1 MTLDRWLQEATAGLP
16 PEVAQ
21 RVRAEYAA
29 HVVESGLPE
38 GDAVASLGRPEAVR
52 RALGRTYVSGERL
65 RTLREASGTGL
76 MAVFMWLGLVLF
88 GGGQAL
94 IWVGLTP
101 FPWERVVGPLLTLA
115 LTAALWLWTAF
126 QPAERRTF
134 WRTFWMPLSLG
145 FMLWAGPA
153 LQLGRGQ
160 DVPLAWAIPLLG
172 LLLGV
177 GLLWTLWDDR
187 RLRRT
192 LALREDLP

>member
-1 MTLDRWLQEATAGLP
+1 MTLERWLREATAGLP
-16 PEVAQ
+16 PEVVE

-29 HVVESGLPE
+29 HVAESRLPE

-76 MAVFMWLGLVLF
+76 MAAFMWLGLVLF
-88 GGGQAL
+88 GGGQVLA
-94 IWVGLTP
+94 WVGFAP
-101 FPWERVVGPLLTLA
+101 FPWDRVIGPLLALA

-126 QPAERRTF
+126 LPAERRTL

-145 FMLWAGPA
+145 FMGWVGPA
-153 LQLGRGQ
+153 VQLGRGQ
-160 DVPLAWAIPLLG
+160 DVPLAWAIPPTGFLLW
-172 LLLGV
+172 V
-177 GLLWTLWDDR
+177 GLLWTLRDDR

-192 LALREDLP
+192 LALKEGRP